1 MSAPRVPAAVVS
13 WPRLVAA
20 LEHHH
25 LAAGLPHDAALAE
38 ARREAAWLVL
48 TARATPAGAVMA
60 ALDRLDDAVRALSA
74 ERDDLRERI
83 ARAVAELDAAPDP
96 ADPEKP
102 SRREAKAAAEANL
115 RAWAV
120 LCEGRDP
127 PSRRRAGDAPR
138 DAGDAP

>member
-1 MSAPRVPAAVVS
+1 MSAPRVPVAVVS

-60 ALDRLDDAVRALSA
+60 TLDRLDDAVCALAA
-74 ERDDLRERI
+74 ERDALRDRI
-83 ARAVAELDAAPDP
+83 ARAVAELDAAPDS

-102 SRREAKAAAEANL
+102 SRREAKATADANL
-115 RAWAV
+115 RAWTV
-120 LCEGRDP
+120 LTEGRDP
-127 PSRRRAGDAPR
+127 PSKRRAEHAPRDTGDAP
-138 DAGDAP
+138 